1 VDGGRIDPLAIG
13 VASISM
19 FNSISN
25 LEEEED
31 LDIITL
37 IEVLNTT
44 IDRYIKGREEK

>member
-1 VDGGRIDPLAIG
+1 
-13 VASISM
+13 M

-31 LDIITL
+31 LDTITL
-37 IEVLNTT
+37 IGVLNTT